1 MQKIDLKTIATEQ
14 VDKRNRELDQW
25 PALKI
30 VTEMNRA
37 DALVV
42 RAVRTQLPQI
52 ARAIELIVARLARGG
67 RLIYVGAG
75 TSGRLGV
82 LDASECPP
90 TFGVS
95 PNLVRGVIAGG
106 KRAIV
111 RSSEGA
117 EDDARAGRG
126 DLQKLRLGE
135 RDVVVGIA
143 ASGRTPYVA
152 GALMYAQTVG
162 AACIALV
169 NTLPSP
175 IAERAGV
182 VIAPV
187 TGAEIVS
194 GSTRLKAGTAQKMV
208 LNMLTTGTF
217 VRLGKVYRNLMV
229 DVQASNAKL
238 QTRAVRILSEATG
251 MDEAHARRLLP
262 RVNWEVKT
270 AIVMQLA
277 SVDMREA
284 RRRLKRATGFVR
296 EAIREP

>member
-1 MQKIDLKTIATEQ
+1 MSELNLHILATEQ
-14 VDKRNRELDQW
+14 SNIAHNDLDQW
-25 PALKI
+25 SALKI
-30 VTEMNRA
+30 VTQMNRA
-37 DALVV
+37 DERVA

-52 ARAIELIVARLARGG
+52 AQAVEVIVARLARGG

-90 TFGVS
+90 TFGVL
-95 PNLVRGVIAGG
+95 PRVVQGVNAGG
-106 KRAIV
+106 RRALV

-117 EDDARAGRG
+117 EDDAAAGAR
-126 DLQKLRLGE
+126 DLQKLRVNE

-143 ASGRTPYVA
+143 ASGRTPYVV
-152 GALMYAQTVG
+152 GALDYARTVG
-162 AACIALV
+162 AARIALV

-175 IAERAGV
+175 IANRAEI
-182 VIAPV
+182 VIAPI

-194 GSTRLKAGTAQKMV
+194 GSTRLKAGTAQKMT
-208 LNMLTTGTF
+208 LNMLSTATF

-238 QTRAVRILSEATG
+238 KTRAVRIVCEATG
-251 MDEAHARRLLP
+251 MDEARAIKLLP

-270 AIVMQLA
+270 AIVMELA
-277 SVDMREA
+277 GVDAHEA
-284 RRRLKRATGFVR
+284 RQRLKVVRGFVR
-296 EAIREP
+296 EAIRDA